1 MSQYAFVNNLKEFK
15 KSSADKIGFLTYGK
29 EPPKKMEGRVPA
41 LEELVEISLQK
52 MKAKETPFFM
62 MIEGSQI
69 DWGGTCK

>member
-41 LEELVEISLQK
+41 LEESGRNQFTKNES
-52 MKAKETPFFM
+52 
-62 MIEGSQI
+62 
-69 DWGGTCK
+69 